1 MNFTTGDPA
10 AVLWQGRTAA
20 LRIHIPQVEHL
31 KCVAKIRSLKYFI
44 TFQILFVESN
54 KHAVTSSW
62 WQPGL
67 TYTYAS
73 ENVVVRELTE
83 KQAAKLLVIQEKVV
97 VGSRLK

>member
-20 LRIHIPQVEHL
+20 LRIHIPQTEHL
-31 KCVAKIRSLKYFI
+31 NCIAKVRSLKAFI
-44 TFQILFVESN
+44 TFQIILIESKN
-54 KHAVTSSW
+54 HALASSW

-67 TYTYAS
+67 TYTYSSA
-73 ENVVVRELTE
+73 NVVVRELTE
-83 KQAAKLLVIQEKVV
+83 KQQAALLVIKEKVV